1 MKPTK
6 ARLRNHVI
14 TLKNSVEKEIRAKKT
29 KAIRAHIESEW
40 LKIDPE
46 FEKLHRYFSSLRI
59 RQNVKNELVDLLE
72 ENSLEIWSFYRD
84 TDARDFETY
93 KKGFL
98 EKLRYDSIK
107 GLAKVEAVYDQEIRE
122 VRETYN
128 AIVANVERVPAKQ
141 GVAYLEELGFNV
153 DVFKEEEAQLP
164 MIAVD
169 KSKLRL
175 PSETADSK

>member
-6 ARLRNHVI
+6 ARLRNYVD
-14 TLKNSVEKEIRAKKT
+14 TLKNSVEKEIRVKKT

-46 FEKLHRYFSSLRI
+46 FKKLRGYFESLKL
-59 RQNVKNELVDLLE
+59 RQNVKNELIDLLE
-72 ENSLEIWSFYRD
+72 ESSLEIWSFYRD

-98 EKLRYDSIK
+98 EKLKYDSIK
-107 GLAKVEAVYDQEIRE
+107 VYDQEIRE

-128 AIVANVERVPAKQ
+128 AIIANVERVPAKQ
-141 GVAYLEELGFNV
+141 GVAYLEELGINV

>member
-6 ARLRNHVI
+6 ARLRNYVI

-29 KAIRAHIESEW
+29 NAIRAHIEAEW
-40 LKIDPE
+40 LKSDPE
-46 FEKLHRYFSSLRI
+46 FKKLRSYFESLKI
-59 RQNVKNELVDLLE
+59 CQNLKNELIDLLE
-72 ENSLEIWSFYRD
+72 ENSLEMWSFYRD
-84 TDARDFETY
+84 TDARGFEDY

-98 EKLRYDSIK
+98 DKLRYDSIK
-107 GLAKVEAVYDQEIRE
+107 GLAKVEVVYDQEIRE

-141 GVAYLEELGFNV
+141 GMAYLEELGINV
-153 DVFKEEEAQLP
+153 DVFKEEEAKLP
-164 MIAVD
+164 MITID

>member
-29 KAIRAHIESEW
+29 KAIAHIESEW

-59 RQNVKNELVDLLE
+59 RQLVDLLE

-128 AIVANVERVPAKQ
+128 AIIANVERVPAKQ
-141 GVAYLEELGFNV
+141 GVAYLEELGINV

>member
-6 ARLRNHVI
+6 ARLRNYVD
-14 TLKNSVEKEIRAKKT
+14 TLKNSVEKEIREKKT

-98 EKLRYDSIK
+98 EKLKYNSIK
-107 GLAKVEAVYDQEIRE
+107 GLAKVE
-122 VRETYN
+122 
-128 AIVANVERVPAKQ
+128 
-141 GVAYLEELGFNV
+141 
-153 DVFKEEEAQLP
+153 
-164 MIAVD
+164 
-169 KSKLRL
+169 
-175 PSETADSK
+175 

>member
-98 EKLRYDSIK
+98 EKLKYNSIK
-107 GLAKVEAVYDQEIRE
+107 GLAKV
-122 VRETYN
+122 
-128 AIVANVERVPAKQ
+128 
-141 GVAYLEELGFNV
+141 
-153 DVFKEEEAQLP
+153 
-164 MIAVD
+164 
-169 KSKLRL
+169 
-175 PSETADSK
+175 